1 MSFTPGGILDLGFRL
16 DSTVLIEE
24 IRFKFS
30 IDNMPRDDETYYWAF
45 QFFLDD
51 AQGGNGQVGYFGFQN
66 NGNIITSG
74 DVGGVVNFALWDATS
89 GEAGPAGEAGPFGGE
104 GVGYRTPTPY
114 NLVEGRQ
121 YEFIFKKF
129 ANNVELYVLD
139 LTTGINLFVGS
150 IDCLPN
156 RHLGSYFFTF
166 SEIYTDIISADTM
179 SRVSAS
185 WSDFSINGRQ
195 SNIIM
200 QDLYQDPRVAEN
212 NVNWAY
218 STSANALHL
227 VSGGAQNS
235 IVSGTGNT
243 EEIHVADI
251 GADVRANGGND
262 TVFGGAGNDIIS
274 GNDGNDIL
282 IGSAGNDA
290 LNGGN
295 GTDTAVFT
303 GRRAEYSITS
313 TSTGYMVTDNTP
325 ARDST
330 DTLTNIEKLAFADQL
345 VVLDTTGPTF
355 TSATTSADGLK
366 VILTYNE
373 ALNATTAAKTAFAVK
388 VAGVAATV
396 NNVAV
401 NGSTVELTLATA
413 VAQGQAV
420 TVGYTAPAASAAASN
435 AAVQD
440 SAGNDAA
447 TLAATTA
454 VTNNS
459 TVDKTA
465 PTVSTFT
472 PADGATGVAVGSNII
487 VTFSENIA
495 KGSGA
500 ITLRSGSATGT
511 IVESFD
517 AATSNRLTLAGAT
530 LTIDPTSDLASNT
543 QYFVVFTS
551 GNIKDSAGNAYAGIS
566 TYDFRTVNIINGTAN
581 NDTLTGTASADT
593 INGLAGNDV
602 ITGGAG
608 TDSMNGGEGSDLY
621 IIAAASE
628 HTAAEIADNGA
639 SGTDE
644 VRFTSATANETLT
657 LYATDTGIE
666 QAVIGTGTA
675 TAAVTTGTTV
685 LNVNAAA
692 LSYGL
697 TLIGN
702 AGANT
707 LTGGSG
713 NDTLQG
719 GAGNDTLVGGAG
731 VDIAD
736 YTTATTAIT
745 LSLALTTAQNTG
757 GAGSDTLSGIEGL
770 SGGTAADRLTG
781 NDSDNLLWGKA
792 GNDTLIGA
800 GGADQLRGGD
810 GLDTLTGGAGA
821 DWFIFDTA
829 ANATTNKD
837 TITDFTSGTDKL
849 QFSKTI
855 FTGLSG
861 AALGSLTTD
870 AFWSGAGI
878 TTAHDATDRF
888 IYNTTNGSLYY
899 DADGNASGSAAVL
912 IATLGAT
919 TPLAFTDLYII
930 G

>member
-1 MSFTPGGILDLGFRL
+1 VTL
-16 DSTVLIEE
+16 TVTLSE
-24 IRFKFS
+24 
-30 IDNMPRDDETYYWAF
+30 A
-45 QFFLDD
+45 
-51 AQGGNGQVGYFGFQN
+51 
-66 NGNIITSG
+66 
-74 DVGGVVNFALWDATS
+74 VNVT
-89 GEAGPAGEAGPFGGE
+89 G
-104 GVGYRTPTPY
+104 TPT
-114 NLVEGRQ
+114 L
-121 YEFIFKKF
+121 
-129 ANNVELYVLD
+129 
-139 LTTGINLFVGS
+139 
-150 IDCLPN
+150 
-156 RHLGSYFFTF
+156 
-166 SEIYTDIISADTM
+166 
-179 SRVSAS
+179 
-185 WSDFSINGRQ
+185 
-195 SNIIM
+195 
-200 QDLYQDPRVAEN
+200 
-212 NVNWAY
+212 
-218 STSANALHL
+218 AL
-227 VSGGAQNS
+227 
-235 IVSGTGNT
+235 
-243 EEIHVADI
+243 
-251 GADVRANGGND
+251 ANGG
-262 TVFGGAGNDIIS
+262 TATYTGG
-274 GNDGNDIL
+274 
-282 IGSAGNDA
+282 
-290 LNGGN
+290 
-295 GTDTAVFT
+295 T
-303 GRRAEYSITS
+303 GTS
-313 TSTGYMVTDNTP
+313 T
-325 ARDST
+325 
-330 DTLTNIEKLAFADQL
+330 LTFSYTAAAGQ
-345 VVLDTTGPTF
+345 
-355 TSATTSADGLK
+355 
-366 VILTYNE
+366 
-373 ALNATTAAKTAFAVK
+373 TTAD
-388 VAGVAATV
+388 
-396 NNVAV
+396 
-401 NGSTVELTLATA
+401 LAT
-413 VAQGQAV
+413 
-420 TVGYTAPAASAAASN
+420 AASN
-435 AAVQD
+435 ALTGTIKD
-440 SAGNDAA
+440 LAGNAITAA
-447 TLAATTA
+447 GFNNVNPTGTLA
-454 VTNNS
+454 
-459 TVDKTA
+459 VDVTA

-472 PADGATGVAVGSNII
+472 PADGATGVAVGANII

-495 KGSGA
+495 KGSGT

-517 AATSNRLTLAGAT
+517 AATSNRLTLAGTT
-530 LTIDPTSDLASNT
+530 LTIDPTSDLSANT

-602 ITGGAG
+602 ITGGAS

-666 QAVIGTGTA
+666 QAVNGTGTA

-849 QFSKTI
+849 QFSKAI

-888 IYNTTNGSLYY
+888 IYNSTTGALFY
-899 DADGNASGSAAVL
+899 DDDGNAAGSAAVQVAL
-912 IATLGAT
+912 LGSSTHPTLAYS
-919 TPLAFTDLYII
+919 DIQII